1 MRRAAILLTAI
12 SSLPLA
18 ILAGRSI
25 AITVEQFF
33 DPCMEWNL
41 STGSGSLHSSTP
53 KIAGNDPCA
62 SRRAATSETK
72 TGAIIRLLLVGGGI
86 IAAILTGHPGNRTV
100 TAGARGYRS
109 GHDVS
114 GSDSTHVQFRRPAG
128 SRERL
133 IPSERA
139 CNESVSR
146 DPENCRAGAGR
157 NCWFGR
163 AQRNR
168 WGAAVLGD
176 CRGAAPLLLWLL
188 SVCCFFVTAVAWW
201 PSADL
206 TSPV

>member
-86 IAAILTGHPGNRTV
+86 IAAILLGIRGTVRSRQGLAVTGAVMMFLEAIPLMFSFAALPV
-100 TAGARGYRS
+100 LA
-109 GHDVS
+109 S
-114 GSDSTHVQFRRPAG
+114 GSFLLSARATSPFRGTPK
-128 SRERL
+128 
-133 IPSERA
+133 I
-139 CNESVSR
+139 
-146 DPENCRAGAGR
+146 
-157 NCWFGR
+157 
-163 AQRNR
+163 
-168 WGAAVLGD
+168 AARVLGVIAGLAGLSGIV
-176 CRGAAPLLLWLL
+176 GALRYWATAAEPAPLLLWLL